1 MIVIAAKVSVRKI
14 LACVLAAGTVLT
26 GAAVFLPA
34 DAQPAAAAS
43 ENMRLDVKL
52 RTNEQRVAL
61 LRDCGW
67 EVIEEPRGEREVQIP
82 EEFDEVYQSYNQI
95 QLEQGLDL
103 TPCRGRRATLYTYEI
118 TNHPSGEQG
127 VTANLL
133 VRRGKLI
140 AADVSS
146 PQADGFVHGLREHP
160 SEPQDTPLTGRRQN
174 AQLLEICAIQRKR
187 VRHIS
192 VCIEHFRG
200 IALFLYFPIVQNAK
214 KRYTIF
220 SIRLAGETKCRRCDW
235 TSCSVT

>member
-1 MIVIAAKVSVRKI
+1 MLDTVDFNHVQHISFTQSLLTDAVSVILSELLSYEHPPKRRELLFYSPPPPHRIDQKQEGRSMIVIAAKVSVRKI

-26 GAAVFLPA
+26 GAAVLLPA

-82 EEFDEVYQSYNQI
+82 EEFDEVYESYNQI
-95 QLEQGLDL
+95 QLAQGLDL

-160 SEPQDTPLTGRRQN
+160 SEPQDTP
-174 AQLLEICAIQRKR
+174 
-187 VRHIS
+187 
-192 VCIEHFRG
+192 
-200 IALFLYFPIVQNAK
+200 
-214 KRYTIF
+214 
-220 SIRLAGETKCRRCDW
+220 
-235 TSCSVT
+235 

>member
-26 GAAVFLPA
+26 GAAVLLPA

-82 EEFDEVYQSYNQI
+82 EEFDEVYDSYNQI
-95 QLEQGLDL
+95 QQAQGLDL
-103 TPCRGRRATLYTYEI
+103 APYKGKRATLYTYEI

-140 AADVSS
+140 AADGSS

-160 SEPQDTPLTGRRQN
+160 SEPQDTP
-174 AQLLEICAIQRKR
+174 
-187 VRHIS
+187 
-192 VCIEHFRG
+192 
-200 IALFLYFPIVQNAK
+200 
-214 KRYTIF
+214 
-220 SIRLAGETKCRRCDW
+220 
-235 TSCSVT
+235 

>member
-26 GAAVFLPA
+26 GAAVLLPA

-82 EEFDEVYQSYNQI
+82 EEFDEVYESYNQI
-95 QLEQGLDL
+95 QLAQGLDL

-140 AADVSS
+140 R
-146 PQADGFVHGLREHP
+146 PMYPR
-160 SEPQDTPLTGRRQN
+160 RRQT
-174 AQLLEICAIQRKR
+174 ASCTVCA
-187 VRHIS
+187 
-192 VCIEHFRG
+192 
-200 IALFLYFPIVQNAK
+200 
-214 KRYTIF
+214 
-220 SIRLAGETKCRRCDW
+220 SIRPNRRIPPDRPPTKCTTAGNLCNS
-235 TSCSVT
+235 TKTCSTY

>member
-1 MIVIAAKVSVRKI
+1 M
-14 LACVLAAGTVLT
+14 
-26 GAAVFLPA
+26 
-34 DAQPAAAAS
+34 
-43 ENMRLDVKL
+43 
-52 RTNEQRVAL
+52 
-61 LRDCGW
+61 
-67 EVIEEPRGEREVQIP
+67 QIP
-82 EEFDEVYQSYNQI
+82 EEFDEVYDSYNQI
-95 QLEQGLDL
+95 QQAQGLDL
-103 TPCRGRRATLYTYEI
+103 APYKGKRATLYTYEI

-133 VRRGKLI
+133 VRETYRGRCIL
-140 AADVSS
+140 AA
-146 PQADGFVHGLREHP
+146 GRRLRAR
-160 SEPQDTPLTGRRQN
+160 SARASVRTAGYPLTGRRQN
-174 AQLLEICAIQRKR
+174 AQLPEICAIQRKR

>member
-26 GAAVFLPA
+26 GAAVLLPA

-82 EEFDEVYQSYNQI
+82 EEFDEVYDSYNQI
-95 QLEQGLDL
+95 QQAQGLDL
-103 TPCRGRRATLYTYEI
+103 APYKGKRATLYTYEI
-118 TNHPSGEQG
+118 TNHPSGRWILAAG
-127 VTANLL
+127 RRIRARSARASVRTA
-133 VRRGKLI
+133 GY
-140 AADVSS
+140 
-146 PQADGFVHGLREHP
+146 
-160 SEPQDTPLTGRRQN
+160 PLTGRRQN
-174 AQLLEICAIQRKR
+174 AQLPEICAIQRKR

>member
-26 GAAVFLPA
+26 GAAVLLPA

-67 EVIEEPRGEREVQIP
+67 EVIEEPRGEREGQIP
-82 EEFDEVYQSYNQI
+82 EVRQLQSNPAGAGTRPRA
-95 QLEQGLDL
+95 LQGQTRDALHLRDHKPPERRARRYRKSARPARE
-103 TPCRGRRATLYTYEI
+103 TYRGRCILAAGRRLRAR
-118 TNHPSGEQG
+118 SARAS
-127 VTANLL
+127 VRTA
-133 VRRGKLI
+133 GY
-140 AADVSS
+140 
-146 PQADGFVHGLREHP
+146 
-160 SEPQDTPLTGRRQN
+160 PLTGRRQN
-174 AQLLEICAIQRKR
+174 AQLPEICAIQRKR

>member
-26 GAAVFLPA
+26 GAAVLLPA

-82 EEFDEVYQSYNQI
+82 EEFDEVYDSYNQI
-95 QLEQGLDL
+95 QQAQGLDL
-103 TPCRGRRATLYTYEI
+103 APYKGKRATLYTYEI

-127 VTANLL
+127 VI
-133 VRRGKLI
+133 KM
-140 AADVSS
+140 
-146 PQADGFVHGLREHP
+146 
-160 SEPQDTPLTGRRQN
+160 
-174 AQLLEICAIQRKR
+174 
-187 VRHIS
+187 
-192 VCIEHFRG
+192 
-200 IALFLYFPIVQNAK
+200 
-214 KRYTIF
+214 
-220 SIRLAGETKCRRCDW
+220 
-235 TSCSVT
+235 

>member
-26 GAAVFLPA
+26 GAAVLLPA

-82 EEFDEVYQSYNQI
+82 EEFDEVYESYNQI
-95 QLEQGLDL
+95 QLAQGLDL

-118 TNHPSGEQG
+118 
-127 VTANLL
+127 
-133 VRRGKLI
+133 K
-140 AADVSS
+140 
-146 PQADGFVHGLREHP
+146 DGL
-160 SEPQDTPLTGRRQN
+160 
-174 AQLLEICAIQRKR
+174 
-187 VRHIS
+187 
-192 VCIEHFRG
+192 
-200 IALFLYFPIVQNAK
+200 
-214 KRYTIF
+214 
-220 SIRLAGETKCRRCDW
+220 
-235 TSCSVT
+235 

>member
-26 GAAVFLPA
+26 GAAVLLPA

-82 EEFDEVYQSYNQI
+82 EEFDEVYESYNQI
-95 QLEQGLDL
+95 QLAQGLDL
-103 TPCRGRRATLYTYEI
+103 TPCHALHLRDHKPPERRAGRYSKSARPAREADRGRCILAAGRRLRAR
-118 TNHPSGEQG
+118 SARAS
-127 VTANLL
+127 VRTA
-133 VRRGKLI
+133 GY
-140 AADVSS
+140 
-146 PQADGFVHGLREHP
+146 
-160 SEPQDTPLTGRRQN
+160 PLTGRRQN

>member
-1 MIVIAAKVSVRKI
+1 MIVIAAKVSVRKKI

-26 GAAVFLPA
+26 GAAVLLPA

-82 EEFDEVYQSYNQI
+82 EEFDEVYESYNQI
-95 QLEQGLDL
+95 QLAQGLDL

-127 VTANLL
+127 RYSKSAHPARKADRGRCILAAGRRLRARSARASVRTA
-133 VRRGKLI
+133 GY
-140 AADVSS
+140 
-146 PQADGFVHGLREHP
+146 
-160 SEPQDTPLTGRRQN
+160 PLTG
-174 AQLLEICAIQRKR
+174 
-187 VRHIS
+187 
-192 VCIEHFRG
+192 
-200 IALFLYFPIVQNAK
+200 PP
-214 KRYTIF
+214 
-220 SIRLAGETKCRRCDW
+220 TKCTTAGNLCNSTKNVFDILAY
-235 TSCSVT
+235 V

>member
-26 GAAVFLPA
+26 GAAVLLPA

-95 QLEQGLDL
+95 QQAQGLDL
-103 TPCRGRRATLYTYEI
+103 APYKANARRSTPTRSQTTRAVSRALPQI
-118 TNHPSGEQG
+118 CSSG
-127 VTANLL
+127 
-133 VRRGKLI
+133 
-140 AADVSS
+140 
-146 PQADGFVHGLREHP
+146 
-160 SEPQDTPLTGRRQN
+160 
-174 AQLLEICAIQRKR
+174 
-187 VRHIS
+187 
-192 VCIEHFRG
+192 
-200 IALFLYFPIVQNAK
+200 
-214 KRYTIF
+214 
-220 SIRLAGETKCRRCDW
+220 AG
-235 TSCSVT
+235 S